1 MKNTNFE
8 IQKTNTNTNHTSP
21 AILNLSTLHSMYDAN
36 HITKQKTNKIPLH
49 SSNQMNLLSLQ
60 SSDKLIRHN
69 PAATSE

>member
-8 IQKTNTNTNHTSP
+8 IQKTNTNTNTNYTSP

-49 SSNQMNLLSLQ
+49 SSNQMNL
-60 SSDKLIRHN
+60 
-69 PAATSE
+69 